1 MTATRRLL
9 IENLAAALL
18 SGAWRSDAALRRV
31 GGTVAGR
38 KPWLK
43 PLLERV
49 FAAFPESPRDDHLIH
64 FLERDAAFRSA
75 WDDGPIALKKRVRI
89 PPKMWPPTVPLLG
102 EPPPLLT
109 PADLSTW
116 LELPP
121 ERLDWCADLR
131 GMNSRQPVE
140 RLRHYRYQW
149 VPKPGP
155 NHARKHRLIE
165 APKPGLK
172 RVQRKIL
179 AEVLNLLPVHDAA
192 HGFRHGRNVVSNA
205 SPHCGRAVVLRFDL
219 RDFFPSIPA
228 AKVRAVFRA
237 IGYPQE
243 VADLLT
249 GLCTTRLP
257 ADVWDSRPHPVPD
270 GSDHPTGVRLRHRH
284 LPQGAPTSPM
294 LANLC
299 ALGLDVR
306 LSALAGEL
314 DAVYTRYADDLTIS
328 GGVELSKAAGR
339 VRRLV
344 AGIAA
349 EEGFTIQPHKT
360 RIQRRGQRQR
370 VAGVVVNV
378 RPNVC
383 RREWDRL
390 KAILTNCVRT
400 GPAAQNRANHPH
412 FREHLRGRIA
422 QMAMVNAARGRKL
435 YAIFDRIDWTAEAP
449 ASDPECPPP
458 LPT

>member
-18 SGAWRSDAALRRV
+18 SGAWQLPPAHRRA

-49 FAAFPESPRDDHLIH
+49 FAAFPTSPRDDRLVA
-64 FLERDAAFRSA
+64 FLTADVGFQIARV
-75 WDDGPIALKKRVRI
+75 DDYHPIELRKRVPLPLR
-89 PPKMWPPTVPLLG
+89 MWPPSVPLLG
-102 EPPPLLT
+102 DPPKLLT
-109 PADLSTW
+109 PADLAGW

-121 ERLDWCADLR
+121 ERLDWYADLR
-131 GMNSRQPVE
+131 GINTRQQIE
-140 RLRHYRYQW
+140 RLRHYSYRW
-149 VPKPGP
+149 LPKPGLNP
-155 NHARKHRLIE
+155 ANKHRLLE
-165 APKPGLK
+165 APKPVLK
-172 RVQRKIL
+172 HLQRKIL
-179 AEVLNLLPVHDAA
+179 AGILSLLAVHDAV
-192 HGFRHGRNVVSNA
+192 HGFRPGRSILTNA

-219 RDFFPSIPA
+219 RDFFPSMAA

-237 IGYPQE
+237 VGFPAE
-243 VADLLT
+243 VAELLT

-257 ADVWDSRPHPVPD
+257 DDIWASRPHPAPD
-270 GSDHPTGVRLRHRH
+270 DGDHPTGVRLRQRH

-306 LSALAGEL
+306 LSALAPEL
-314 DAVYTRYADDLTIS
+314 DATYTRYADDLTLS
-328 GGVELSKAAGR
+328 GGEELSKSSGR

-344 AGIAA
+344 ATITA
-349 EEGFTIQPHKT
+349 EEGFAINPHKT
-360 RIQRRGQRQR
+360 KVLRRGHRQR
-370 VAGVVVNV
+370 VTGVVVNV
-378 RPNVC
+378 RPNVP
-383 RREWDRL
+383 RAEWDKL

-400 GPAAQNRANHPH
+400 GPAAQNRAKHPN

-422 QMAMVNAARGRKL
+422 FVAMVNPVRGRKL
-435 YAIFDRIDWTAEAP
+435 YAIFDRINWTAEAP
-449 ASDPECPPP
+449 ASTPE
-458 LPT
+458 